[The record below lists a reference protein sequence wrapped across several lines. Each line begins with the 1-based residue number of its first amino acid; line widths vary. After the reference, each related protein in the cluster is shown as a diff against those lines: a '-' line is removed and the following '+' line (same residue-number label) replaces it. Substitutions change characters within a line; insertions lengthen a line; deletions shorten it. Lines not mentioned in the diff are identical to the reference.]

1 MGRKTEFFKKW
12 SGYNTIKR
20 VFSSEKGRS
29 YDYIICG
36 GGTAGSLLANRL
48 SANGDK
54 SVLLLEAG
62 TKKYKDIKIKVPAG
76 ILKTFKSEFD
86 WDYESVPTAQ
96 TADRP
101 IYLCRG
107 KVLGGSSCTNVLL
120 YNRGDKSDY
129 EAWEKV
135 TGDENWGPQGVLPYF
150 KKHEDDYRG
159 ASMYHGVGGEFA
171 VSEVNYQN
179 PLSKVYLSACEEF
192 NLPMNNDFNDW
203 SRPQEGAGRYQV
215 SEKNGARCSAASAFL
230 EPALNRKN
238 LEIRC
243 KSQTNKI
250 LFDSSKTATGV
261 EYIKNGKKYTATLNT
276 QGGGEVILTGG
287 VINSP
292 QILMLSGVGPKDHLA
307 QHNIPLVH
315 DSKGVG
321 KNLQDH
327 PACVVSYE
335 CCDGNEGVSVTSKI
349 RIKGTTIT
357 NPKVIAQWLFKRTGP
372 LTSTG
377 CDHGGFFKT
386 KSSLSSP
393 DLQMRFLPAQAITP
407 DGMGTFTKFR
417 ETANLK
423 DGFSFQSIAVRPES
437 KGELLL
443 RSDNIEDKPLIDAGY
458 FRSKKDIETMREGIK
473 LSRKIATTTKAFQPY
488 LGEEVYPGS
497 AIQSDNDI
505 ENYIKETIHTSNA
518 LVGTCK
524 MGADDDE
531 FAVVDS
537 ELKVRGI
544 QNVRIIDASI
554 MPKIPGGQT
563 SAPTVMISEKGAD
576 IILGRTQEK
585 AAFKIDYDSKYAQRE
600 AVSA

>member
-1 MGRKTEFFKKW
+1 M
-12 SGYNTIKR
+12 
-20 VFSSEKGRS
+20 
-29 YDYIICG
+29 
-36 GGTAGSLLANRL
+36 
-48 SANGDK
+48 
-54 SVLLLEAG
+54 
-62 TKKYKDIKIKVPAG
+62 
-76 ILKTFKSEFD
+76 
-86 WDYESVPTAQ
+86 
-96 TADRP
+96 
-101 IYLCRG
+101 
-107 KVLGGSSCTNVLL
+107 
-120 YNRGDKSDY
+120 
-129 EAWEKV
+129 
-135 TGDENWGPQGVLPYF
+135 
-150 KKHEDDYRG
+150 
-159 ASMYHGVGGEFA
+159 
-171 VSEVNYQN
+171 
-179 PLSKVYLSACEEF
+179 
-192 NLPMNNDFNDW
+192 
-203 SRPQEGAGRYQV
+203 
-215 SEKNGARCSAASAFL
+215 
-230 EPALNRKN
+230 
-238 LEIRC
+238 
-243 KSQTNKI
+243 
-250 LFDSSKTATGV
+250 

-473 LSRKIATTTKAFQPY
+473 LSRKIATTT
-488 LGEEVYPGS
+488 
-497 AIQSDNDI
+497 
-505 ENYIKETIHTSNA
+505 
-518 LVGTCK
+518 
-524 MGADDDE
+524 
-531 FAVVDS
+531 
-537 ELKVRGI
+537 
-544 QNVRIIDASI
+544 
-554 MPKIPGGQT
+554 
-563 SAPTVMISEKGAD
+563 
-576 IILGRTQEK
+576 
-585 AAFKIDYDSKYAQRE
+585 
-600 AVSA
+600 